1 MFSRGSRTKPSFATG
16 TPGRGFRP
24 KTIDRYLHQMNCRSA
39 SPKDFM
45 TCDFQSQEV
54 LLLKMFS
61 KLEVMIYLTKN
72 AKDDE
77 ASSSLG
83 SLYHTIELR
92 SKNEWVAKK
101 KSGWGLIGCILP
113 KWPYILNLFQVN
125 DLSIGSCWIIS
136 LRVVRGF
143 ARMEAIA
150 ISCNAREF
158 TLVRQPKGI
167 RRCESGAL
175 GSVVFSSK
183 SHFTMESNYLE
194 IGLSC
199 GWWACHGVIGL
210 GLWFNRLLA
219 QIATSISWMKSCQI
233 RTLICDT
240 KFWKNR
246 RLADTHTHTH
256 IFVFFWG
263 EGRS

>member
-1 MFSRGSRTKPSFATG
+1 MRFSESGGFAIKDVFQVG
-16 TPGRGFRP
+16 GDDLSNKKRQGWRSIIKFRLFIP
-24 KTIDRYLHQMNCRSA
+24 Y
-39 SPKDFM
+39 
-45 TCDFQSQEV
+45 
-54 LLLKMFS
+54 
-61 KLEVMIYLTKN
+61 Y
-72 AKDDE
+72 
-77 ASSSLG
+77 
-83 SLYHTIELR
+83 
-92 SKNEWVAKK
+92 WVAQQKWMSCKK

-246 RLADTHTHTH
+246 RLADTHTHT
-256 IFVFFWG
+256 FLFFFG
-263 EGRS
+263 VREDFNEE